1 MLFERGE
8 MEMKIKK
15 IKKIKNLTPH
25 EVTLVGEDGKVI
37 ATFPSEGVLR
47 LPQTTLRVGTLKV
60 DGDGIEIP
68 VTKTTFGG
76 IDQLPPKEEGTI
88 YIVSALT
95 CQAAPDRDDFF
106 IPDQTVR
113 DEHGRII
120 GCRAL
125 SRNPWYR
132 GSNEGGDDQ

>member
-1 MLFERGE
+1 MPA
-8 MEMKIKK
+8 KK

-47 LPQTTLRVGTLKV
+47 LPQTTLRVATLKV
-60 DGDGIEIP
+60 EGDGVEIP
-68 VTKTTFGG
+68 ITQTSFGG
-76 IDQLPPKEEGTI
+76 LEQLPPKEEGTI
-88 YIVSALT
+88 YIVSSLV
-95 CQAAPDRDDFF
+95 CQAAPHRGDFY

-113 DEHGRII
+113 DERGRII
-120 GCRAL
+120 GCRSL

-132 GSNEGGDDQ
+132 GSDEGGDDQ